1 MSMVLEHRLCLKHK
15 ENGFVSE
22 PNYLRACEHTY
33 TDEEVCSVLFSFL
46 GFTMLSLCQLRII

>member
-1 MSMVLEHRLCLKHK
+1 MSVVLEHRLCLKHK

-33 TDEEVCSVLFSFL
+33 KD
-46 GFTMLSLCQLRII
+46 